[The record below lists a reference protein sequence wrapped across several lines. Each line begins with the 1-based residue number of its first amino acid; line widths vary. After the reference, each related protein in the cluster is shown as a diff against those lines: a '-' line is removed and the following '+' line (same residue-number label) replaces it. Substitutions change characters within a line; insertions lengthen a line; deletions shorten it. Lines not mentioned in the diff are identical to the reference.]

1 MQCSNIGTYALWKNP
16 DYDPDQP
23 EGPGNRQYLNHE
35 YLPGGSKNPDTQD
48 ILPTATVYMDPTNI
62 KSPGVRGTFKV
73 AIKIRNSYNVNAV
86 EGTVFFDPTALRY
99 SSIKLFTLP
108 PSFMP
113 TVDSSK
119 GSVHL
124 EENYGSTVANINGPF
139 VELTFEVVE
148 QKASTIRLPS
158 FMLTGAEGNRLD
170 VNIERNT
177 VDITV
182 PPTVYIDPATIESP
196 AAGETFTVDIK
207 IKNSDNVNSVSTTV
221 NFDPTALRYSSHKR
235 GSYIPEE
242 ANIGSNITTSQ
253 DQNILTLVALF
264 LGDYQDG
271 DGTLFTVTF
280 EVVEQKA
287 STISLT
293 NVQVAKGEGGRLDV
307 FTQDTEVTVPTSGGT
322 SSNVQGN
329 SVGTQQQKSVSP
341 PPQMEIGDSNLAA
354 VIRETL
360 GLDADAEITDTD
372 MADLTGLVASDRG
385 ITDIAGLEHA
395 ANLTELDLRDNE
407 ITDIGA
413 LSGLTG
419 LTFLHLGGNSI
430 SDLSALSDLTG
441 LTHLYL
447 GRNSISDLSA
457 LSSLTNLTHF
467 SLGRGD
473 VTDIGALS
481 GLTNLVRLYLER
493 NTIRDLTPLTNLT
506 ALKYLY
512 LNRNNISD
520 VSPLAGLVNLETLR
534 LSNNPILD
542 TSPLYALLETTGGK
556 LSTVNITIT
565 EYPPWDLNED
575 GVVDATDSALVTAA
589 LGQSGNDIVNP
600 RTDINGDATV
610 DADDLTL
617 VTEHLDAG
625 AAPSSR
631 EVFTLLDRAT
641 LETLDPDTLA
651 AQLASLRAKSDG
663 SLKYQRA
670 IALLESVL
678 AAMRP
683 DKTKLLANY
692 PNPFNPETWIPYH
705 LAKASD
711 VQITIYDARGVV
723 IRQLDLGHQ
732 REGYYIHRSRA
743 AHWDGRNAIGERVAS
758 GLYLYQLQA
767 DNMSLLRKMVIL
779 K

>member
-1 MQCSNIGTYALWKNP
+1 MTDA
-16 DYDPDQP
+16 
-23 EGPGNRQYLNHE
+23 
-35 YLPGGSKNPDTQD
+35 
-48 ILPTATVYMDPTNI
+48 
-62 KSPGVRGTFKV
+62 
-73 AIKIRNSYNVNAV
+73 
-86 EGTVFFDPTALRY
+86 
-99 SSIKLFTLP
+99 
-108 PSFMP
+108 
-113 TVDSSK
+113 
-119 GSVHL
+119 
-124 EENYGSTVANINGPF
+124 
-139 VELTFEVVE
+139 
-148 QKASTIRLPS
+148 
-158 FMLTGAEGNRLD
+158 
-170 VNIERNT
+170 
-177 VDITV
+177 
-182 PPTVYIDPATIESP
+182 
-196 AAGETFTVDIK
+196 
-207 IKNSDNVNSVSTTV
+207 
-221 NFDPTALRYSSHKR
+221 
-235 GSYIPEE
+235 
-242 ANIGSNITTSQ
+242 
-253 DQNILTLVALF
+253 
-264 LGDYQDG
+264 
-271 DGTLFTVTF
+271 
-280 EVVEQKA
+280 
-287 STISLT
+287 
-293 NVQVAKGEGGRLDV
+293 QVAKGIGGELV
-307 FTQDTEVTVPTSGGT
+307 VILQDTVVNVTVPASEGT
-322 SSNVQGN
+322 LNNVQGN

-372 MADLTGLVASDRG
+372 MADLTGLNASDRG

-395 ANLTELDLRDNE
+395 TNLTELDLRDNE

-430 SDLSALSDLTG
+430 SDLSALSDLAG

-457 LSSLTNLTHF
+457 LSGLTNLTHF
-467 SLGRGD
+467 SLGRGA
-473 VTDIGALS
+473 VTDISALS

-493 NTIRDLTPLTNLT
+493 NTIRDLTALTDLT

-520 VSPLAGLVNLETLR
+520 VSPLAGLVNLEILR
-534 LSNNPILD
+534 LSHNPILD
-542 TSPLYALLETTGGK
+542 TSPLYSLLEATGGK

-565 EYPPWDLNED
+565 EYPPWDVNED
-575 GVVDATDSALVTAA
+575 GVVDVADSALVTAA

-617 VTEHLDAG
+617 VTENLDAG
-625 AAPSSR
+625 NAAPSSR
-631 EVFTLLDRAT
+631 EVFTRLDRAT

-678 AAMRP
+678 AAMYP

-711 VQITIYDARGVV
+711 VKITIYDARGALV
-723 IRQLDLGHQ
+723 RRLDLGHQ
-732 REGYYIHRSRA
+732 REGYYINRSRA
-743 AHWDGRNAIGERVAS
+743 AYWNGKNDVGEKVAS
-758 GLYLYQLQA
+758 GLYFYQLQA